1 MTAYA
6 PSVMV
11 LKNNKIALFIYID
24 AFCVCKNLT

>member
-24 AFCVCKNLT
+24 AFLSVKI

>member
-11 LKNNKIALFIYID
+11 LKNSKIAFFMYTEVFL
-24 AFCVCKNLT
+24 